1 VKRLILLLVGLVPLC
16 ACSPDV
22 ERLVAWLG
30 QHQDEAA
37 AAGEPCAEYAGHL
50 AWLGLPEHF
59 LFVMNR
65 ESHCQ
70 PTAHNPSGAS
80 GLLQIMPMWADDCGL
95 TRDQLFDPLANLRCA
110 AVVYSAQGPGAWAQT
125 W

>member
-1 VKRLILLLVGLVPLC
+1 VKRLLLLVGLVPLC
-16 ACSPDV
+16 ACTPDV
-22 ERLVAWLG
+22 ERLVAWLD
-30 QHQDEAA
+30 QQQNEAV

-50 AWLGLPEHF
+50 EWVGLPEHF

-70 PTAHNPSGAS
+70 PGAHNPSGAS

-95 TRDQLFDPLANLRCA
+95 TTAQLFDPYANLACA
-110 AVVYSAQGPGAWAQT
+110 ALVYAVQGPGAWSQT